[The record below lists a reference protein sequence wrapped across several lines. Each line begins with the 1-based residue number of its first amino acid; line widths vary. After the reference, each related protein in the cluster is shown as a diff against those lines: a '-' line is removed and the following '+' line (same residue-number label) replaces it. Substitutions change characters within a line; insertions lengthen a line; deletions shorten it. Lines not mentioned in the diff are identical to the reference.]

1 LFLSAG
7 AGGQRLQDCGMA
19 DAQLLHIA
27 QREYVLGCNWK
38 VFCDNDLVRHWQ
50 LPLKL

>member
-38 VFCDNDLVRHWQ
+38 VFCDNYLVRHWQ